1 MMNKK
6 LIGRLQLPA
15 LCLVLGF
22 TSACSTVS
30 PEQLSAV
37 EAKATSAMSD
47 ARKAASDAAAAMK
60 AASAAQEAA
69 SAAQATADS
78 AKSTAEAA
86 MACCNENKDRIERMF
101 EKTMKK

>member
-1 MMNKK
+1 MSKE
-6 LIGRLQLPA
+6 LIGRLQLPV

-47 ARKAASDAAAAMK
+47 ARKAASDAAAALK
-60 AASAAQEAA
+60 TAQ
-69 SAAQATADS
+69 
-78 AKSTAEAA
+78 STL
-86 MACCNENKDRIERMF
+86 CSS
-101 EKTMKK
+101 